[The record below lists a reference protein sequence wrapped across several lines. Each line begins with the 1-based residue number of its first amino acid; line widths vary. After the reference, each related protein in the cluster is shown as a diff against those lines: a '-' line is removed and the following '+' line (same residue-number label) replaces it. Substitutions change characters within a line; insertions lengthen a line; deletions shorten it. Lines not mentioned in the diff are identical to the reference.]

1 MNALEITDVR
11 PLAEH
16 WLRLWFSDGAI
27 VDVDAGPLIANGAVF
42 RPIRT
47 DRATFERVAVD
58 SGTGTIAWPG
68 DVDLCPEVLS
78 GRQEPASGVR
88 FGRRVVRPAPGAA
101 V

>member
-1 MNALEITDVR
+1 MNAVEITDVR

-27 VDVDAGPLIANGAVF
+27 VDVDAGPLIASGPVF
-42 RPIRT
+42 APIRAE
-47 DRATFERVAVD
+47 RAVFERVTVD

-78 GRQEPASGVR
+78 GREEPASGVR
-88 FGRRVVRPAPGAA
+88 FARRVVRAAPGAA
-101 V
+101 I